1 MNDNKNLK
9 KSEELFNE
17 GLNLIKINN
26 YSEAKSK
33 LENALVLTPERY
45 SIINNLIFINLKI
58 KNFKE
63 ALFYSKRLSEIHPH
77 NFENK
82 INYIKLLITNNFFS
96 LARKNLKKLN
106 INSAF
111 KKKKQVIYE
120 TIGDLYSRICFTRLT
135 TSNYLKSYFL
145 NKNYLSLS
153 RVFFNNLY
161 TGIPIEKLCNKTLYK
176 HKGGGDLE
184 NKSIKKKKQ
193 LILGFVCADFNNHPV
208 GYFSLSFLKELR
220 KFFKI
225 FLYYNSDNKDDYTDM
240 FIFQSADS
248 FNFVKNLNDKNLIN
262 QIKNDNIDILIDLS
276 GHTPGN
282 RLSIFKR
289 KIVPLQFTC
298 LGYLA
303 TTGLKEIDHIILD
316 PYVYNSEEFFSEKP
330 LLMSKIWCSMT
341 IPDLSRLEVNKKL
354 PCENKEFF
362 TFGCLNNIRK
372 LNLNV
377 IRVWSQILKKSQ
389 KYKLYLQNQDLDIP
403 LVRRF
408 LINEFKKNG
417 VNREQLILAK
427 SEGRYRTLNQY
438 NNIDLALDPFPYN
451 GGTSSFEASLM
462 GVPILVLEGNSFL
475 SRCGISINN
484 NLNLT
489 QLIAKNEIDYIEKA
503 IRFAENIIELSQI
516 KKDHH
521 YKVLN
526 SPLFDNISYANDFAE
541 KIQLIY
547 NKL

>member
-111 KKKKQVIYE
+111 KKNKQVIYE

-184 NKSIKKKKQ
+184 NKSIKKKK
-193 LILGFVCADFNNHPV
+193 NN
-208 GYFSLSFLKELR
+208 
-220 KFFKI
+220 
-225 FLYYNSDNKDDYTDM
+225 
-240 FIFQSADS
+240 
-248 FNFVKNLNDKNLIN
+248 
-262 QIKNDNIDILIDLS
+262 
-276 GHTPGN
+276 
-282 RLSIFKR
+282 
-289 KIVPLQFTC
+289 
-298 LGYLA
+298 
-303 TTGLKEIDHIILD
+303 
-316 PYVYNSEEFFSEKP
+316 
-330 LLMSKIWCSMT
+330 
-341 IPDLSRLEVNKKL
+341 
-354 PCENKEFF
+354 
-362 TFGCLNNIRK
+362 
-372 LNLNV
+372 
-377 IRVWSQILKKSQ
+377 
-389 KYKLYLQNQDLDIP
+389 
-403 LVRRF
+403 
-408 LINEFKKNG
+408 
-417 VNREQLILAK
+417 
-427 SEGRYRTLNQY
+427 
-438 NNIDLALDPFPYN
+438 
-451 GGTSSFEASLM
+451 
-462 GVPILVLEGNSFL
+462 
-475 SRCGISINN
+475 
-484 NLNLT
+484 
-489 QLIAKNEIDYIEKA
+489 
-503 IRFAENIIELSQI
+503 
-516 KKDHH
+516 
-521 YKVLN
+521 
-526 SPLFDNISYANDFAE
+526 
-541 KIQLIY
+541 
-547 NKL
+547 